1 MAPVTKS
8 SQPTI
13 AIIGAGITGLTAAYR
28 LHGRGFAVKV
38 FERAA
43 QTGGAIR
50 TIRENGYLIEGGP
63 NSLQLGANEVRQL
76 IHDVGLE
83 AEMLTAGATAKKR
96 FIVRGGRFL
105 PVPMGPGSFFSTKLF
120 SFRTKCAIFAELLT
134 RARVRT
140 TDISLAELVRS
151 HFTQEL
157 VDYALNPLIAGIY
170 AGDPAKLSVRHAFP
184 MLWDAERSHGSLLRG
199 MIAGARAK
207 RARGESGVAPIVSF
221 KGGLQALPDALAAK
235 LPPGSV
241 ALDATLETVIPGR
254 PHRIIW
260 KQGAQTCTGE
270 FDLVLLALPAN
281 VLAQLSFGSLAERPL
296 AILDGIPQPPVSSL
310 FLGYRREQVGHPL
323 DGFGG
328 LVPAIEHRSVL
339 GILFSTSLFPDRAPA
354 GHVGLTVFAGGL
366 RQPETARLPTNELL
380 TRIALDLHDLVGV
393 STPPV
398 FVKHTYWPR
407 AIPQYVLGY
416 ERYLEAINQLE
427 LSTAGLFIGGNVR
440 DGISLQDC
448 IKSGEKLAQKAA
460 DFAAKL

>member
-1 MAPVTKS
+1 MAAVTK
-8 SQPTI
+8 PARPAI

-28 LHGRGFAVKV
+28 LHQQGHAVTV
-38 FERAA
+38 FERSA

-50 TIRENGYLIEGGP
+50 TIRENGYIIEGGP
-63 NSLQLGANEVRQL
+63 NSLLLGAREVRQL
-76 IHDVGLE
+76 IADVGLE
-83 AEMLTAGATAKKR
+83 PEMLTASPAAKKR

-105 PVPMGPGSFFSTKLF
+105 PVPMGPGSFFSTRLF
-120 SFRTKCAIFAELLT
+120 SFRTKCAIFAEMLT

-140 TDISLAELVRS
+140 SDLSLAELVRS

-170 AGDPAKLSVRHAFP
+170 AGDPEKLSVRHAFP

-199 MIAGARAK
+199 MMAASKAK
-207 RARGESGVAPIVSF
+207 KARGEPGMAPMVSF

-241 ALDATLETVIPGR
+241 QLDATLETIIPGR
-254 PHRIIW
+254 PHRLIW
-260 KQGAQTCTGE
+260 KQGGQPCTGE
-270 FDLVLLALPAN
+270 FDLVLLAVPAST
-281 VLAQLSFGSLAERPL
+281 LAQLSFGSLAERPL

-310 FLGYRREQVGHPL
+310 FLGYKRGEVGHAL

-366 RQPETARLPTNELL
+366 RQPETARLSTNELL
-380 TRIALDLHDLVGV
+380 ARIAHDLHDLVGV
-393 STPPV
+393 STPPA
-398 FVKHTYWPR
+398 FVRHTYWPR